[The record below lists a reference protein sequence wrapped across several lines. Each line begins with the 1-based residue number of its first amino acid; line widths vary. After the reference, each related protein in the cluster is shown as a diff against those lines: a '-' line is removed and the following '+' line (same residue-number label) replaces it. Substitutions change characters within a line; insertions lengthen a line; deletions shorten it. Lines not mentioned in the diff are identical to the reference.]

1 MEHQT
6 LGRWDDC
13 SIDPAAYYIE
23 DCRISGGN
31 LWFFKNSMMKLVQV
45 KDKCVWSENWCFPSQ
60 DQTTW
65 RHQSVRSSEWL
76 GLLPMNE
83 KQRHIGSFFEFQLKI
98 IKIRGKTKAG
108 RNIYFF
114 LASYESANFA
124 TFYVKV
130 S

>member
-1 MEHQT
+1 MYNRKI
-6 LGRWDDC
+6 GA
-13 SIDPAAYYIE
+13 S
-23 DCRISGGN
+23 
-31 LWFFKNSMMKLVQV
+31 QV
-45 KDKCVWSENWCFPSQ
+45 KTRQFGAIRVNGVASGLDISKQ
-60 DQTTW
+60 
-65 RHQSVRSSEWL
+65 

-98 IKIRGKTKAG
+98 IKIHGNTKAG